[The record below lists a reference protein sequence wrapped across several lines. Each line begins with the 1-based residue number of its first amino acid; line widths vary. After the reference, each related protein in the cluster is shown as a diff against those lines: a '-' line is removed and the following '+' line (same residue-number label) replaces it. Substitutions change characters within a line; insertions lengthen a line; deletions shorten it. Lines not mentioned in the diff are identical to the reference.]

1 MIIHYVLS
9 VSSVW
14 MCPLCSVHSLLFFLT
29 VSIRGDSGWE
39 AAQARAQ
46 HLQHRSASGKVNC
59 RNIGVRNIH
68 EQFDRKKRKE
78 TI

>member
-1 MIIHYVLS
+1 MSYQYQVCGCVPSVLS
-9 VSSVW
+9 IH
-14 MCPLCSVHSLLFFLT
+14 CFFFLT